1 MIPRDV
7 VKLAFQFKET
17 EQTPF
22 TFWVDPAYEPK
33 LDDYHG
39 GPAWRDAVPHYT
51 TILTGFDM
59 LMKKGGLEQLPDGLV
74 RDPFGSVWRLAE
86 APVLM
91 KPAIQRPTLEG
102 FRFPDVDE
110 YYDTR
115 IQPGWPS
122 EIAASAESFRMGR
135 HVAGLF
141 ERAWFLRGYENL
153 LMDLIDE
160 PRFCHELLDE
170 CATWL
175 ISSIDRLLDAPID
188 AIILTEDYADQR
200 GMVFGID
207 RYRTFFIPRWRRVFE
222 HIHRAGVSVILHVC
236 GNAEPALAD
245 LLDIGLD
252 CLESVQPEAIN
263 PYRTKEQYGASLRL
277 WGGIGVQQLMPFG
290 TPAEVR
296 DEVLRAREELA
307 RGGGFI
313 LNTAKPI
320 ADPVPVENAVA
331 YLNAAM
337 E

>member
-1 MIPRDV
+1 MTPRDV

-17 EQTPF
+17 AQTPF
-22 TFWVDPAYEPK
+22 TFWVDSAYESK
-33 LDDYHG
+33 LDRHFG
-39 GPAWRDAVPHYT
+39 GAAWRESVPSYT

-74 RDPFGSVWRLAE
+74 RDPFGSVWRMAD
-86 APVLM
+86 APVLVE
-91 KPAIQRPTLEG
+91 PAIQSPSLEG
-102 FRFPDVDE
+102 FSFPELDE
-110 YYDTR
+110 YYDVQ
-115 IQPGWPS
+115 IQPKWPA
-122 EIAASAESFRMGR
+122 EIAESALSFRMGR

-160 PRFCHELLDE
+160 PDFCHELLDA
-170 CATWL
+170 CAAWL
-175 ISSIDRLLDAPID
+175 MKSIDRLLDAPID

-236 GNAEPALAD
+236 GNAEPALSD

-252 CLESVQPEAIN
+252 CLESVQPEAID
-263 PYRTKEQYGASLRL
+263 PYTTKKRYGSSLRF
-277 WGGIGVQQLMPFG
+277 WGGIGVQRLMPFAS
-290 TPAEVR
+290 PAEVR
-296 DEVLRAREELA
+296 DEVLRAREKLA
-307 RGGGFI
+307 RGGGYI

-320 ADPVPVENAVA
+320 ADPIPVENAVA